1 MTVKM
6 FLAVRAAI
14 GLLGLLAVGLGLW
27 LGDGKLAAAGAVAW
41 VYLLARRVC
50 VAWRWRHRASARNAA
65 SPLPKPAARPKAR
78 EPVDPSDTRGLVEQM
93 LSQGRFALLLRPQVV
108 ENLDEAQFRKA
119 LEALALDMALVPEG
133 DVVLGRIDEAL
144 DDGKLE
150 PEEIRRCR
158 GRVVRVEPFFLDRY
172 PVTNREFYEF
182 VAAGGYQEIS
192 LWDPK
197 IWPAVLELVDR
208 TGAPGPRYWRDGCY
222 AEGEEDLPVVGVNW
236 FEAVAYARWLGKR
249 LPSDAE
255 WVKAGA
261 WPVPLSAGDRQ
272 QRKYPWGNSMD
283 RRRANL
289 WGSGPGKI
297 VPVTEFAEGVSVGGV
312 YQLIGNV
319 WEWTSSNFNTRNF
332 STGDYAEGELVLSSP
347 MKSLRGGAFD
357 TYFDNQATCQ
367 FQSGESPLAR
377 RHNVSF
383 RCAVGAADL
392 VLARQPSPAALADE
406 VLAAPSEEVDS
417 SSAEYVSSSS
427 AADLPPESEL
437 EQYAA
442 APLDD
447 PSYDLPAAPVTDDE
461 LPSPLPEETH
471 A

>member
-1 MTVKM
+1 MSGNKQ
-6 FLAVRAAI
+6 LAVRTAI
-14 GLLGLLAVGLGLW
+14 GLLGLLAVGLGVW
-27 LGDGKLAAAGAVAW
+27 LGDGTLAAAGAVAW
-41 VYLLARRVC
+41 VYLLGRRAC
-50 VAWRWRHRASARNAA
+50 TAWRWRRRASARNAA
-65 SPLPKPAARPKAR
+65 EASPKPAARPKAR
-78 EPVDPSDTRGLVEQM
+78 SPVDPADTRGLVEQM
-93 LSQGRFALLLRPQVV
+93 LAQGRFALLLRPQVV
-108 ENLDEAQFRKA
+108 ENLDESQFRKA

-133 DVVLGRIDEAL
+133 EVVLGQIDEAL
-144 DDGKLE
+144 DDGRLE

-182 VAAGGYQEIS
+182 VAGGGYQEIS

-208 TGAPGPRYWRDGCY
+208 TGAPGPRSWRDGCY

-289 WGSGPGKI
+289 WGSGPGRI

-319 WEWTSSNFNTRNF
+319 WEWTSSNFNPRNF

-367 FQSGESPLAR
+367 FQSGDNPLAR

-383 RCAVGAADL
+383 RCAVGAGDL
-392 VLARQPSPAALADE
+392 VLARRPSPAASTE
-406 VLAAPSEEVDS
+406 EAPAPPAEEVPS
-417 SSAEYVSSSS
+417 SSAEEVLSSS
-427 AADLPPESEL
+427 AEDIPPESEP
-437 EQYAA
+437 EEYAA

-447 PSYDLPAAPVTDDE
+447 PSCEPLAAPVTDDE
-461 LPSPLPEETH
+461 PISPLPEEAH

>member
-1 MTVKM
+1 MKAISR
-6 FLAVRAAI
+6 LAAHTAI
-14 GLLGLLAVGLGLW
+14 GLLGLSAVGLGCW
-27 LGDGKLAAAGAVAW
+27 LGDGRLAASGAVSLG
-41 VYLLARRVC
+41 YLLA
-50 VAWRWRHRASARNAA
+50 HRAYTFRPWRRPAPARQPVE
-65 SPLPKPAARPKAR
+65 PLPKPAVRPKAR
-78 EPVDPSDTRGLVEQM
+78 APVDPGDTRGLVEQM
-93 LSQGRFALLLRPQVV
+93 LTQGRFALLLRPQVV
-108 ENLDEAQFRKA
+108 ENLDESQFRKT
-119 LEALALDMALVPEG
+119 LESLAVDTALVPEG
-133 DVVLGRIDEAL
+133 EVVLGRIDDAL

-150 PEEIRRCR
+150 PDEIRRWR

-172 PVTNREFYEF
+172 PVTNREFSEF
-182 VAAGGYQEIS
+182 VAGGGYQEIS

-236 FEAVAYARWLGKR
+236 FEATAYARWLGKR

-289 WGSGPGKI
+289 WGSGPGRI

-319 WEWTSSNFNTRNF
+319 WEWTSSNFNPRNF
-332 STGDYAEGELVLSSP
+332 STGDYAEGELILTSP

-367 FQSGESPLAR
+367 FQSGDNPLAR
-377 RHNVSF
+377 RHNISF

-392 VLARQPSPAALADE
+392 VLARRGSTPALDE
-406 VLAAPSEEVDS
+406 E
-417 SSAEYVSSSS
+417 
-427 AADLPPESEL
+427 
-437 EQYAA
+437 AA
-442 APLDD
+442 APLTADASSGSEPEPPAEAVLD
-447 PSYDLPAAPVTDDE
+447 GASCPPPAAPLTGDE
-461 LPSPLPEETH
+461 APPLLPEEVH
-471 A
+471 V